1 MKPRYALELDYNTFS
16 IAARDPDS
24 GMFGVAISTKTPAV
38 GAMCVYAK
46 AEVGAVVTQ
55 ARTNPLLGI
64 DGIDLLEK
72 GYSAEDAISMLLHL
86 DTQPER
92 RQLLLVDSEGGC
104 AAHTGDET
112 EEWRGH
118 LCGENHVVGGNLL
131 VSGETALAMSESFI
145 GSGGTYF
152 PKRLLS
158 ALEAGQAAGG
168 DRRGKQSAALYVVKD
183 TPYPYLDLRVDE
195 HPEPIEELRRIYGIV
210 REDLVPF
217 IEALPTREDTEG
229 FTGEDIRG
237 TLIPED

>member
-1 MKPRYALELDYNTFS
+1 MDPKLALEYNTFS
-16 IAARDPDS
+16 IAAHDPES

-38 GAMCVYAK
+38 GAMCVYAR

-86 DTQPER
+86 DLQPER
-92 RQLLLVDSEGGC
+92 RQLLIVDSEGHC
-104 AAHTGDET
+104 AAHTGYET

-131 VSGETALAMSESFI
+131 VSRETVEAMSESFST
-145 GSGGTYF
+145 GAEVYF
-152 PKRLLS
+152 PDRLLS
-158 ALEAGQAAGG
+158 ALEAGQEAGG
-168 DRRGKQSAALYVVKD
+168 DRRGRQSAALYVVKD
-183 TPYPYLDLRVDE
+183 TPYPYFDLRVDE
-195 HPEPIEELRRIYGIV
+195 HPEPVAELRRIYAV
-210 REDLVPF
+210 VCEDLVPF
-217 IEALPTREDTEG
+217 IDALPTREDTEG
-229 FTGEDIRG
+229 FTGDDIRG